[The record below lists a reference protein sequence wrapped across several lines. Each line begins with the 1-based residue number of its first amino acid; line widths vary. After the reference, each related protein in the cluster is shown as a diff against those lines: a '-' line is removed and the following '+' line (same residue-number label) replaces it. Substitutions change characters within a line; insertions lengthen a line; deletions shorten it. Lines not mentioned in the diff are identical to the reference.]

1 MLQLEKSEDDVN
13 PSSLIED
20 LQAIHH
26 WLSNQ
31 PSDATITAAL
41 IARFAA
47 GLTQPVFTKLKA
59 RKHPQFGKHENVS
72 YHTLLKSAQH
82 VLDSQQC

>member
-1 MLQLEKSEDDVN
+1 VLQLEKSEDDVN

-20 LQAIHH
+20 LQAIQH

-31 PSDATITAAL
+31 PSGTTITAAL

-47 GLTQPVFTKLKA
+47 
-59 RKHPQFGKHENVS
+59 
-72 YHTLLKSAQH
+72 
-82 VLDSQQC
+82 